1 MTIVTGAIKFTDV
14 PNDFCITDIT
24 ALVQFVQKHGIVE
37 FNASEITNVV
47 VSNEQPTDTS
57 VVWFQIS
64 PSGNYIG
71 VYVYVQSQWVPVFP
85 PPGQVIRMYPTGGRP
100 NSSQLPAGYQLITST
115 TPGFSSAMVAF
126 LQASW
131 MPDPSSPG
139 NYLIF
144 DVVYTG
150 V

>member
-14 PNDFCITDIT
+14 PNDFCLTTITE
-24 ALVQFVQKHGIVE
+24 LVKFVQQHGVVE
-37 FNASEITNVV
+37 FNASSITNVV
-47 VSNEQPTDTS
+47 VGTSQPTDTS

-64 PSGNYIG
+64 PSGNFIG

-85 PPGQVIRMYPTGGRP
+85 PPSQVITMYGDSRDIPI
-100 NSSQLPAGYQLITST
+100 GYQLITST
-115 TPGFSSAMVAF
+115 TPGFNAAMVAH
-126 LQASW
+126 LQAQWLS
-131 MPDPSSPG
+131 DPG
-139 NYLIF
+139 GTYYLIF